1 MYDFCSADY
10 HCRICLGLWMVSGEY
25 VEALADVLSMLWN
38 QLWNQYGSNYGKGTA
53 GKPENGGSIAQTE
66 AGDSGIIIYKN
77 DYFVLG
83 GEKMKYRIECMEL
96 TKSFQEKEV
105 LKGLNL
111 KVEQGEIIGLL
122 GPSGA
127 GKTTLIKILT
137 GQLRQTSG
145 IARLSG
151 KDTDKLDY
159 EIYKKMGMMLDN
171 LGLYERLT
179 VYDNLMLFARLYE
192 LPKNKIDDVLHHVGL
207 WEGRKYAVSKLSK
220 GMRGRLALARAVLH
234 EPDIL
239 FLDEPTTGLDP
250 STAEEIH
257 GLIRK
262 EQERGATVFLTTHN
276 MAEAEKL
283 CQHVALLHEGAIVEY
298 GVPEEICR
306 RYNHQNK
313 LRIHLH
319 NGTDVELANDRTA
332 GEAVRNYLE
341 AEELET
347 IHTSE
352 PNLETV
358 FMELTGRGLE

>member
-1 MYDFCSADY
+1 M
-10 HCRICLGLWMVSGEY
+10 EY
-25 VEALADVLSMLWN
+25 
-38 QLWNQYGSNYGKGTA
+38 
-53 GKPENGGSIAQTE
+53 
-66 AGDSGIIIYKN
+66 II
-77 DYFVLG
+77 
-83 GEKMKYRIECMEL
+83 EL
-96 TKSFQEKEV
+96 FKLTQRFQEKEV
-105 LKGLNL
+105 LKGIDL

-127 GKTTLIKILT
+127 GKTTMIKILT
-137 GQLRQTSG
+137 GQLHPTSG
-145 IARLSG
+145 SAKLLG
-151 KDTDKLDY
+151 KDTCKLNQ
-159 EIYKKMGMMLDN
+159 EIYKRIGMMLDN
-171 LGLYERLT
+171 FGLYERLT

-192 LPKNKIDDVLHHVGL
+192 LPKERIQRVLQQVGL
-207 WEGRKYAVSKLSK
+207 AEARKRVVSKLSK

-257 GLIRK
+257 QLIRK

-283 CQHVALLHEGAIVEY
+283 CNHVVLLHEGTIVEY
-298 GVPEEICR
+298 GEPEEVCR

-313 LRIHLH
+313 LLIRLH
-319 NGTDVELANDRTA
+319 NGTNLELANDHTSA
-332 GEAVRNYLE
+332 DAVRDYLE

>member
-1 MYDFCSADY
+1 M
-10 HCRICLGLWMVSGEY
+10 EY
-25 VEALADVLSMLWN
+25 IIELSN
-38 QLWNQYGSNYGKGTA
+38 ITQ
-53 GKPENGGSIAQTE
+53 
-66 AGDSGIIIYKN
+66 
-77 DYFVLG
+77 
-83 GEKMKYRIECMEL
+83 
-96 TKSFQEKEV
+96 SFQEREV
-105 LKGLNL
+105 LKGIDL

-127 GKTTLIKILT
+127 GKTTMIKILT
-137 GQLRQTSG
+137 GQLHPTSG
-145 IARLSG
+145 SARLMG
-151 KDTDKLDY
+151 KNTCKLNRN
-159 EIYKKMGMMLDN
+159 IYKRIGMMLDN
-171 LGLYERLT
+171 FGLYERLT

-192 LPKNKIDDVLHHVGL
+192 LPKERIDHVLQQVGL
-207 WEGRKYAVSKLSK
+207 LEARKRVVSNLSK

-234 EPDIL
+234 EPDII

-283 CQHVALLHEGAIVEY
+283 CNHVVLLHEGTIVEY
-298 GVPEEICR
+298 GEPEEVCR

-313 LRIHLH
+313 LLIRLH
-319 NGTDVELANDRTA
+319 NGTNLELANNHTSADT
-332 GEAVRNYLE
+332 VRDYLA

>member
-1 MYDFCSADY
+1 M
-10 HCRICLGLWMVSGEY
+10 EY
-25 VEALADVLSMLWN
+25 
-38 QLWNQYGSNYGKGTA
+38 
-53 GKPENGGSIAQTE
+53 
-66 AGDSGIIIYKN
+66 II
-77 DYFVLG
+77 
-83 GEKMKYRIECMEL
+83 EL
-96 TKSFQEKEV
+96 FKLTQRFQEKEV
-105 LKGLNL
+105 LKGIDL

-127 GKTTLIKILT
+127 GKTTMIKILT
-137 GQLRQTSG
+137 GQLHPTSG
-145 IARLSG
+145 SAKLLG
-151 KDTDKLDY
+151 KDTCKLNQ
-159 EIYKKMGMMLDN
+159 EIYKRIGMMLDN
-171 LGLYERLT
+171 FGLYERLT

-192 LPKNKIDDVLHHVGL
+192 LPKERIHKVLQQVGL
-207 WEGRKYAVSKLSK
+207 AEARKRVVSKLSK

-257 GLIRK
+257 QLIRK

-283 CQHVALLHEGAIVEY
+283 CNHVVLLHEGTIVEY
-298 GVPEEICR
+298 GEPEEVCR

-313 LRIHLH
+313 LLIRLH
-319 NGTDVELANDRTA
+319 NGTNLELANDHTSA
-332 GEAVRNYLE
+332 DAVRNYLE

>member
-1 MYDFCSADY
+1 M
-10 HCRICLGLWMVSGEY
+10 EY
-25 VEALADVLSMLWN
+25 
-38 QLWNQYGSNYGKGTA
+38 
-53 GKPENGGSIAQTE
+53 
-66 AGDSGIIIYKN
+66 II
-77 DYFVLG
+77 
-83 GEKMKYRIECMEL
+83 EL
-96 TKSFQEKEV
+96 FKLTQSFQEKEV
-105 LKGLNL
+105 LKGIDL

-127 GKTTLIKILT
+127 GKTTMIKILT
-137 GQLRQTSG
+137 GQLHPTSG
-145 IARLSG
+145 SAKLLG
-151 KDTDKLDY
+151 KDTCKLNQ
-159 EIYKKMGMMLDN
+159 EIYKRIGMMLDN
-171 LGLYERLT
+171 FGLYERLT
-179 VYDNLMLFARLYE
+179 VYDNLLLFARLYE
-192 LPKNKIDDVLHHVGL
+192 LPKERIPKVLQQVGL
-207 WEGRKYAVSKLSK
+207 AEARKRVVSKLSK

-257 GLIRK
+257 QLIRK
-262 EQERGATVFLTTHN
+262 EQERGATVVLTTHN

-283 CQHVALLHEGAIVEY
+283 CNHVVLLHEGTIVEY
-298 GVPEEICR
+298 GEPEEVCR

-313 LRIHLH
+313 LLIRLH
-319 NGTDVELANDRTA
+319 NGTNLELANDHTSA
-332 GEAVRNYLE
+332 DAVRNYLE

>member
-1 MYDFCSADY
+1 M
-10 HCRICLGLWMVSGEY
+10 EY
-25 VEALADVLSMLWN
+25 
-38 QLWNQYGSNYGKGTA
+38 
-53 GKPENGGSIAQTE
+53 
-66 AGDSGIIIYKN
+66 II
-77 DYFVLG
+77 
-83 GEKMKYRIECMEL
+83 EL
-96 TKSFQEKEV
+96 FKLTQSFQEKEV
-105 LKGLNL
+105 LKGIDL

-127 GKTTLIKILT
+127 GKTTMIKILT
-137 GQLRQTSG
+137 GQLHPTSG
-145 IARLSG
+145 SAKLLG
-151 KDTDKLDY
+151 KDTCKLNQ
-159 EIYKKMGMMLDN
+159 EIYKRIGMMLDN
-171 LGLYERLT
+171 FGLYERLT
-179 VYDNLMLFARLYE
+179 VYDNLLLFARLYE
-192 LPKNKIDDVLHHVGL
+192 LPKERIPKVLQQVGL
-207 WEGRKYAVSKLSK
+207 AEARKRVVSKLSK

-257 GLIRK
+257 QLIRK

-283 CQHVALLHEGAIVEY
+283 CNHVVLLHEGTIVEY
-298 GVPEEICR
+298 GEPEEVCR

-313 LRIHLH
+313 LLIRLH
-319 NGTDVELANDRTA
+319 NGTNLELANDHTSA
-332 GEAVRNYLE
+332 DAVRNYLE

>member
-1 MYDFCSADY
+1 
-10 HCRICLGLWMVSGEY
+10 
-25 VEALADVLSMLWN
+25 
-38 QLWNQYGSNYGKGTA
+38 
-53 GKPENGGSIAQTE
+53 
-66 AGDSGIIIYKN
+66 
-77 DYFVLG
+77 
-83 GEKMKYRIECMEL
+83 MKYMIECLEL
-96 TKSFQEKEV
+96 IKSFQEKEV

-137 GQLRQTSG
+137 GQLHPTSG
-145 IARLSG
+145 RAKLLG
-151 KDTDKLDY
+151 KDTCKLNQ
-159 EIYKKMGMMLDN
+159 EIYKRIGMMLDN
-171 LGLYERLT
+171 FGLYERLT

-192 LPKNKIDDVLHHVGL
+192 LPKKKVDDVLHHVEL
-207 WEGRKYAVSKLSK
+207 WEGRKCMVSKLSK

-250 STAEEIH
+250 STAGEIH
-257 GLIRK
+257 RLIRK

-283 CQHVALLHEGAIVEY
+283 CNHVVLLHEGTIVEY
-298 GVPEEICR
+298 GEPGEVCG

-313 LRIHLH
+313 LLIRLH
-319 NGTDVELANDRTA
+319 DGTNLELTNDRTA
-332 GEAVRNYLE
+332 AEAVRDYLE
-341 AEELET
+341 AEELER